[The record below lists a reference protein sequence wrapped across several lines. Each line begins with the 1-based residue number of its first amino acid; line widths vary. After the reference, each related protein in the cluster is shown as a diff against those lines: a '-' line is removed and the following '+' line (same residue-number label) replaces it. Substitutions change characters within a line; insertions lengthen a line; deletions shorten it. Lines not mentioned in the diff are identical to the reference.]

1 MSIDRKKP
9 IKLAY
14 SLREACEASSLGRTT
29 VYSHILSGRLQSVRI
44 GGRRVIL
51 ADSLHDLISGR
62 S

>member
-1 MSIDRKKP
+1 MSFVEKTPKK
-9 IKLAY
+9 IAY
-14 SLREACEASSLGRTT
+14 SIREACEASSLGRTT
-29 VYSHILSGRLQSVRI
+29 VYSHIMSGRLDSVRI

>member
-1 MSIDRKKP
+1 MSIDQKKP

-14 SLREACEASSLGRTT
+14 SISEVCEASSLGRTT
-29 VYSHILSGRLQSVRI
+29 VYSHIFSGRLKSVRI
-44 GGRRVIL
+44 GGRRVVL